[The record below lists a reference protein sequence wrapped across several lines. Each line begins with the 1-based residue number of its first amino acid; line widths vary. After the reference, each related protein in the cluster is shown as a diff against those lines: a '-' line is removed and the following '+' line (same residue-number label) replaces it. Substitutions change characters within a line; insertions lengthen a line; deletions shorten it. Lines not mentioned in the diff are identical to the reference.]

1 MCGSLVVWGMEYFAF
16 SCLFLKEKS
25 YICRK
30 FTNIGVKV
38 MILEFCA
45 TNYLSIKEELK
56 LSFVSTPLKES
67 STEPNDLFELADTGI
82 SLVRS
87 AVIYG
92 ANASGKSNVLKAFA
106 FYKRFIT
113 DSFKDSQAGEAIDVE
128 NFRLN
133 ATTIDEPTSLEATFT
148 DGEYIYRYGFEVDS
162 QKVQMEWLY
171 RRICKKRAKEVELF
185 YREDGVTTVHPKS
198 LLLQEL
204 VNKKMVRSNALL
216 LSTAAQFNETIAVS
230 ILRWLSNTQV
240 LFCSEDEVLWQNA
253 IKYLDD
259 ETIRERIIAFA
270 RYADLGIENIIKVDN
285 RIVSR
290 HRQYDD
296 EGREVNN
303 VAFSFNR
310 NESEGTVK
318 YFSLAYPII
327 DALDNGKCIVI
338 DELDSRLH
346 PLLVKRI
353 IALFNDAQTNP
364 KGAQLLFTAHDTYL
378 LSAGLFRR
386 DQVWFTQ
393 KDNFGA
399 TELYSLAEYKVR
411 STSPFERDYLLG
423 KYGATPLIGD
433 MESIFNPA
441 KQS

>member
-1 MCGSLVVWGMEYFAF
+1 
-16 SCLFLKEKS
+16 
-25 YICRK
+25 
-30 FTNIGVKV
+30 

-45 TNYLSIKEELK
+45 TNFLSIKDELK
-56 LSFVSTPLKES
+56 LSFVSTQLKES
-67 STEPNDLFELADTGI
+67 SAEPNDLYNLSDTGI

-87 AVIYG
+87 AIIYG

-113 DSFKDSQAGEAIDVE
+113 DSFKDSQAGEVIDVE

-171 RRICKKRAKEVELF
+171 RRACKKRAKEVELF
-185 YREDGVTTVHPKS
+185 YREDGVTSVHPKS
-198 LLLQEL
+198 QLLQEL

-216 LSTAAQFNETIAVS
+216 LSTAAQFNETTAVS
-230 ILRWLSNTQV
+230 ILRWLSDTQV

-259 ETIRERIIAFA
+259 EKLRERITAFA
-270 RYADLGIENIIKVDN
+270 RYADLGIENITKIDN

-303 VAFSFNR
+303 VAFSFSR
-310 NESEGTVK
+310 NESEGTIK

-327 DALDNGKCIVI
+327 DALDNGKRVVI

-353 IALFNDAQTNP
+353 IALFNDARTNP

-433 MESIFNPA
+433 MESIFNPS

>member
-1 MCGSLVVWGMEYFAF
+1 
-16 SCLFLKEKS
+16 
-25 YICRK
+25 
-30 FTNIGVKV
+30 

>member
-1 MCGSLVVWGMEYFAF
+1 
-16 SCLFLKEKS
+16 
-25 YICRK
+25 
-30 FTNIGVKV
+30 

-45 TNYLSIKEELK
+45 TNFLSIKDELK
-56 LSFVSTPLKES
+56 LSFVSTQLKES
-67 STEPNDLFELADTGI
+67 SAEPNDLYDLSDTGI

-87 AVIYG
+87 AIIYG

-113 DSFKDSQAGEAIDVE
+113 DSFKDSQAGEVIDVE

-171 RRICKKRAKEVELF
+171 RRACKKRAKEVELF
-185 YREDGVTTVHPKS
+185 YREEGVTSVHPKS
-198 LLLQEL
+198 HLLQEL

-216 LSTAAQFNETIAVS
+216 LSTAAQFNETTAVN
-230 ILRWLSNTQV
+230 ILRWLSDTQV

-259 ETIRERIIAFA
+259 EKLRERITAFA
-270 RYADLGIENIIKVDN
+270 RYADLGIENITKIDN

-310 NESEGTVK
+310 NESEGTIK

-327 DALDNGKCIVI
+327 DALDNGKRVVI

-353 IALFNDAQTNP
+353 VALFNDARTNP

-433 MESIFNPA
+433 MESIFNPS

>member
-1 MCGSLVVWGMEYFAF
+1 
-16 SCLFLKEKS
+16 
-25 YICRK
+25 
-30 FTNIGVKV
+30 

-45 TNYLSIKEELK
+45 TNFLSIKDELK
-56 LSFVSTPLKES
+56 LSFVSTQLKES
-67 STEPNDLFELADTGI
+67 SAEPNDLYDLSDTGI

-87 AVIYG
+87 AIIYG

-113 DSFKDSQAGEAIDVE
+113 DSFKDSQAGEVIDVE

-171 RRICKKRAKEVELF
+171 RRACKKRA
-185 YREDGVTTVHPKS
+185 
-198 LLLQEL
+198 
-204 VNKKMVRSNALL
+204 KKMVRSNALL
-216 LSTAAQFNETIAVS
+216 LSTAAQFNETTAVS
-230 ILRWLSNTQV
+230 ILRWLSDTQV

-259 ETIRERIIAFA
+259 EKLRERITSFA
-270 RYADLGIENIIKVDN
+270 RYADLGIENITKIDN

-303 VAFSFNR
+303 VAFSFSR
-310 NESEGTVK
+310 NESEGTIK

-327 DALDNGKCIVI
+327 DALDNGKRVVI

-353 IALFNDAQTNP
+353 VALFNDARTNP

-433 MESIFNPA
+433 MESIFNPS

>member
-1 MCGSLVVWGMEYFAF
+1 
-16 SCLFLKEKS
+16 
-25 YICRK
+25 
-30 FTNIGVKV
+30 

-45 TNYLSIKEELK
+45 TNFLSIKDELK
-56 LSFVSTPLKES
+56 LSFVSTQLKES
-67 STEPNDLFELADTGI
+67 SAEPNDLLDLSDTGI

-87 AVIYG
+87 AIIYG

-113 DSFKDSQAGEAIDVE
+113 DSFKDSQAGEVIDVE

-171 RRICKKRAKEVELF
+171 RRACKKRAKEVELF
-185 YREDGVTTVHPKS
+185 YREDGVTSVHPKS
-198 LLLQEL
+198 QLLQEL

-216 LSTAAQFNETIAVS
+216 LSTAAQFNETTAVS
-230 ILRWLSNTQV
+230 ILRWLSDTQV

-259 ETIRERIIAFA
+259 EVLRERITAFA
-270 RYADLGIENIIKVDN
+270 RYADLGIENITKIDN

-310 NESEGTVK
+310 NESEGTIK

-327 DALDNGKCIVI
+327 DALDNGKRVVI

-346 PLLVKRI
+346 PLLVNRI
-353 IALFNDAQTNP
+353 VALFNDARTNP

-433 MESIFNPA
+433 MESIFNPS

>member
-1 MCGSLVVWGMEYFAF
+1 
-16 SCLFLKEKS
+16 
-25 YICRK
+25 
-30 FTNIGVKV
+30 

-45 TNYLSIKEELK
+45 TNFLSIKDELK
-56 LSFVSTPLKES
+56 LSFVSTQLKES
-67 STEPNDLFELADTGI
+67 SAEPNDLLDLSDTGI

-87 AVIYG
+87 AIIYG

-113 DSFKDSQAGEAIDVE
+113 DSFKDSQAGDVIDVE

-171 RRICKKRAKEVELF
+171 RRACKKRAKEVELF
-185 YREDGVTTVHPKS
+185 YREDGVTSVHPKS
-198 LLLQEL
+198 QLLQEL

-216 LSTAAQFNETIAVS
+216 LSTAAQFNETTAVN
-230 ILRWLSNTQV
+230 ILRWLSDTQV

-259 ETIRERIIAFA
+259 EVLRERITAFA
-270 RYADLGIENIIKVDN
+270 RYADLGIENITKIDN

-310 NESEGTVK
+310 NESEGTIK

-327 DALDNGKCIVI
+327 DALDNGKRVVI

-353 IALFNDAQTNP
+353 VALFNDARTNP

-433 MESIFNPA
+433 MESIFNPS

>member
-1 MCGSLVVWGMEYFAF
+1 
-16 SCLFLKEKS
+16 
-25 YICRK
+25 
-30 FTNIGVKV
+30 

-45 TNYLSIKEELK
+45 TNFLSIKDELK
-56 LSFVSTPLKES
+56 LSFVSTQLKES
-67 STEPNDLFELADTGI
+67 SAEPNDLYDLSDTGI

-87 AVIYG
+87 AIIYG

-113 DSFKDSQAGEAIDVE
+113 DSFKDSQAGEVIDVE

-171 RRICKKRAKEVELF
+171 RRACKKRAKEVELF
-185 YREDGVTTVHPKS
+185 YREDGVTSVHPKS
-198 LLLQEL
+198 QLLQEL

-216 LSTAAQFNETIAVS
+216 LSTAAQFNETTAVS
-230 ILRWLSNTQV
+230 ILRWLSDTQV

-259 ETIRERIIAFA
+259 EKLRERITAFA
-270 RYADLGIENIIKVDN
+270 RYADLGIENITKIDN

-303 VAFSFNR
+303 VAFSFSR
-310 NESEGTVK
+310 NESEGTIK

-327 DALDNGKCIVI
+327 DALDNGKRVVI

-353 IALFNDAQTNP
+353 VALFNDARTNP

-393 KDNFGA
+393 KDSFGA
-399 TELYSLAEYKVR
+399 TELYSLVEYKVR
-411 STSPFERDYLLG
+411 STSPFEKDYLLG
-423 KYGATPLIGD
+423 KYGATPLIGE
-433 MESIFNPA
+433 MESIFNSS
-441 KQS
+441 KQ

>member
-1 MCGSLVVWGMEYFAF
+1 
-16 SCLFLKEKS
+16 
-25 YICRK
+25 
-30 FTNIGVKV
+30 

-45 TNYLSIKEELK
+45 TNYLSIKDELK

-67 STEPNDLFELADTGI
+67 SAEPNDLYDLSDTGI

-106 FYKRFIT
+106 FFKQFIT
-113 DSFKDSQAGEAIDVE
+113 NSFKDSQAGEAIDVE

-133 ATTIDEPTSLEATFT
+133 ATTVDEPTSLEATFT
-148 DGEYIYRYGFEVDS
+148 DGEYVYRYGFEVDNQS
-162 QKVQMEWLY
+162 VQMEWLY
-171 RRICKKRAKEVELF
+171 RRVCKKRAKEVELF
-185 YREDGVTTVHPKS
+185 YREDGTTTVHPKS
-198 LLLQEL
+198 QLFQEL

-216 LSTAAQFNETIAVS
+216 LSTAAQFNETTAVS
-230 ILRWLSNTQV
+230 ILRWLNDTQV

-253 IKYLDD
+253 IRHLDD
-259 ETIRERIIAFA
+259 EALRERITAFA
-270 RYADLGIENIIKVDN
+270 RYADLGIENITKIDN

-310 NESEGTVK
+310 DESEGTIK

-327 DALDNGKCIVI
+327 DALDNGKRVVI

-353 IALFNDAQTNP
+353 IALFNDARTNP

-393 KDNFGA
+393 KDSFGA

-433 MESIFNPA
+433 MESVFNPV

>member
-1 MCGSLVVWGMEYFAF
+1 
-16 SCLFLKEKS
+16 
-25 YICRK
+25 
-30 FTNIGVKV
+30 

-45 TNYLSIKEELK
+45 TNYLSIKDELK
-56 LSFVSTPLKES
+56 LSFVSTPLKETS
-67 STEPNDLFELADTGI
+67 AEPNDLFELADTGI

-133 ATTIDEPTSLEATFT
+133 ATTVDEPTSLEATFT

-162 QKVQMEWLY
+162 KAVQMEWLY
-171 RRICKKRAKEVELF
+171 RRVCKKRAKEVELF
-185 YREDGVTTVHPKS
+185 YREDGTTTVHPKS
-198 LLLQEL
+198 QLFQEL
-204 VNKKMVRSNALL
+204 VNKNMVRSNALL
-216 LSTAAQFNETIAVS
+216 LSTAAQFNETTAVS
-230 ILRWLSNTQV
+230 ILRWLSGTQV
-240 LFCSEDEVLWQNA
+240 LFCSEDEVLWQDA
-253 IKYLDD
+253 IKHLDD
-259 ETIRERIIAFA
+259 EALRERITAFA
-270 RYADLGIENIIKVDN
+270 RYADLGIENITKIDN

-327 DALDNGKCIVI
+327 DALDNGKRVVI

-353 IALFNDAQTNP
+353 VALFNDAQTNP
-364 KGAQLLFTAHDTYL
+364 KGAQLLFTAHDTFL

-433 MESIFNPA
+433 MESVFNPS